1 MAPATRITLKKG
13 RDNAIR
19 RFHPWIFSG
28 ALERLSPEP
37 ERGEVVEVFAADGQ
51 YVASGYYSGE
61 GSIAVKLLTWER
73 QEIGQDFFTSM
84 IRAAYE
90 HRERI
95 GLFADTGTDAFR
107 LVNAEGDSLPGL
119 VVDFYAGTAVLQCQS
134 VGMAGFR
141 PLIVEALCAVLG
153 ERLRAVFDKSADAE
167 RDAGGEEALRAKYLY
182 GERGE
187 SLIHENGLRF
197 HVDWEKGQKTGF
209 FLDQRENRALV
220 RRYAAGRSVLN
231 AFCYTGGFSVY
242 ALAGG
247 AKFVRS
253 VDSSTGAIQL
263 LGRNIETNFGEPAHE
278 GIVADYLEYI
288 RSAKDEFDL
297 IVLDPP
303 AFAKH
308 RAAVEGAVKGYRSI
322 NLHAFQTIKRQGLL
336 FTFSCS
342 QLISSELFR
351 QTVADAAYRA
361 GRRVRVM
368 HELHQAPC
376 HPISLAHDEGD
387 T

>member
-1 MAPATRITLKKG
+1 MAVTKIILKKG

-28 ALERLSPEP
+28 AIEKLPQL
-37 ERGEVVEVFAADGQ
+37 ERGEPVEVFAAGGE
-51 YVASGYYSGE
+51 YLASGYYSGE
-61 GSIAVKLLTWER
+61 GSIAVKLLTWQR
-73 QEIGQDFFTSM
+73 QPIGQEFFTAA
-84 IRAAYE
+84 IRSAYE
-90 HRERI
+90 HRQRI
-95 GLFADTGTDAFR
+95 GLFDDPSTNAFR

-119 VVDFYAGTAVLQCQS
+119 VVDFYQGTAVLQCQS

-141 PLIVEALCAVLG
+141 ELIATALQEVLG
-153 ERLRAVFDKSADAE
+153 ARLHTIYDKSQDE
-167 RDAGGEEALRAKYLY
+167 VGVRYLLGEPSRC
-182 GERGE
+182 
-187 SLIHENGLRF
+187 IIVENGLKF

-220 RRYAAGRSVLN
+220 RRYAAGRMVLN
-231 AFCYTGGFSVY
+231 AFCYTGGFSVA

-247 AKFVRS
+247 AKSVRS
-253 VDSSTGAIQL
+253 IDSSTGAIQL
-263 LGRNIETNFGEPAHE
+263 LAENIGANFDAPAHE

-288 RSAKDEFDL
+288 RGAKDEFDL

-308 RAAVEGAVKGYRSI
+308 RAAVESAVKGYRSI
-322 NLHAFQTIKRQGLL
+322 NLHAFQTIRRHGLL

-342 QLISSELFR
+342 QLVSPELFR

-361 GRRVRVM
+361 GRKVRIM

-376 HPISLAHDEGD
+376 HPVSLAHDEGGYLKGLVLQVE
-387 T
+387 

>member
-1 MAPATRITLKKG
+1 MAATKIVLKNG

-28 ALERLSPEP
+28 AIEKLPELA
-37 ERGEVVEVFAADGQ
+37 RGEPVEVFSSGGE
-51 YVASGYYSGE
+51 YLASGYYSGE
-61 GSIAVKLLTWER
+61 GSIAVKLLTWTR
-73 QEIGQDFFTSM
+73 QPIDQKFFSDA
-84 IRAAYE
+84 IRSAFE
-90 HRERI
+90 HRKRI
-95 GLFADTGTDAFR
+95 GLFDDSRTNAFR

-119 VVDFYAGTAVLQCQS
+119 VVDFYDGTAVLQCQS

-141 PLIVEALCAVLG
+141 ELIVTALQEVLG
-153 ERLRAVFDKSADAE
+153 THLQTIYDKSQDETGA
-167 RDAGGEEALRAKYLY
+167 RYLLGEP
-182 GERGE
+182 
-187 SLIHENGLRF
+187 SSCVIVENGLKF

-231 AFCYTGGFSVY
+231 AFCYTGGFSVS

-247 AKFVRS
+247 AAFVRS
-253 VDSSTGAIQL
+253 IDSSTGAIQL
-263 LGRNIETNFGEPAHE
+263 LAENVAANFDSPAHE

-288 RSAKDEFDL
+288 RGAKDEFDL

-308 RAAVEGAVKGYRSI
+308 RAAVESAVKGYRSI
-322 NLHAFQTIKRQGLL
+322 NLHAFQTIRRQGLL

-342 QLISSELFR
+342 QLISPDLFR
-351 QTVADAAYRA
+351 QTIADAAYRA
-361 GRRVRVM
+361 GRRVRIL
-368 HELHQAPC
+368 HQLHQAPC
-376 HPISLAHDEGD
+376 HPVSLGHEEGGYLKGLVLQVE
-387 T
+387 